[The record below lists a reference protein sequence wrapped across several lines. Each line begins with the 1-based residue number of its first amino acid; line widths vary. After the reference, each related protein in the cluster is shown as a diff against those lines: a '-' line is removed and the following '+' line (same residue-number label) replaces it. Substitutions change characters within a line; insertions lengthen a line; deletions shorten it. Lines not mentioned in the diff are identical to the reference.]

1 MIKDIEKS
9 LFYAEYLMSQFI
21 LGKSA
26 IVHRRDAE
34 KMALMIFH
42 LREVI
47 TTLGDDA
54 EWVNATT
61 KGKT

>member
-9 LFYAEYLMSQFI
+9 LFHAEYLMSQFI

-42 LREVI
+42 LREII
-47 TTLGDDA
+47 TTLGDEA
-54 EWVNATT
+54 EWEE
-61 KGKT
+61 

>member
-9 LFYAEYLMSQFI
+9 LYHAEYLMSRFI
-21 LGKSA
+21 LGKST

-42 LREVI
+42 LREII

-54 EWVNATT
+54 EWE
-61 KGKT
+61 KYPCK

>member
-9 LFYAEYLMSQFI
+9 LYHAEYLMSQFI
-21 LGKSA
+21 LGKST

-42 LREVI
+42 LREII

-54 EWVNATT
+54 EWA
-61 KGKT
+61 KYPCK

>member
-9 LFYAEYLMSQFI
+9 LYHAEYLMSQFI
-21 LGKSA
+21 LGKST

-34 KMALMIFH
+34 KMALIIFH
-42 LREVI
+42 LREII

-54 EWVNATT
+54 EWE
-61 KGKT
+61 KYPCK